1 MKKVVFTFGR
11 MNPPTI
17 GHEKLV
23 NKLKAVASKE
33 KADARLYLSHTNKP
47 GTDPLSYK
55 DKLKFAQKAFG
66 IAYKSNAKQIFQI
79 AKELQNEGYTHVYMV
94 VGSDRVAEFNGLLKK
109 YNGKGDYD
117 FKSIKVISAGQRD
130 PDAKGVAGMS
140 GTKLRNLAKDGDMKT
155 FMSGLASGLSVADK
169 KKVYALVS
177 KNMKEEL
184 ELDEAKKM
192 TPLAKLQKWD
202 KGRSG
207 GPKIFTDKGGQ
218 DFVRMKKSGLMTI
231 QNVPAD
237 EVDKWKKKGYKI
249 IKEAFNIE
257 VGAKVKMG
265 KNYGKVIGKEKVMGK
280 PGLEIKWNDG
290 TKGRFPM
297 SSLDS
302 LSMDRKADYKI
313 DEEVELDEIRRG
325 SLITSLSQIK
335 DNEEYMVS
343 VYDKLPSG
351 NYSGVAS
358 TFSMMGKEIKTK
370 KKGDFKGRVSI
381 VRMKDF
387 VDSLTMSMEEV
398 ELTERK
404 PLTVQQR
411 LAKGRMM
418 RRLAPKMARKRAM
431 KAKRM
436 ADPRALK
443 MRAQKAA
450 IKLVRKKVAGK
461 KGINYNNLSPSDKSN
476 VDKLVM
482 KKQALVRVLTKKLL
496 PIVRKAEQK
505 RLADLKKNKNEDFN
519 SIVEEFFQEGPQTDR
534 VKNRIDFEKDRDATR
549 RERDIERAKEADKQ
563 NDEREKEREKA
574 RLEREKE
581 REKAEKER
589 EKREE
594 YNISEVEEISLRKK
608 SNKVNVPYET
618 IKEVYDRGMKSW
630 DKDNSSEL
638 SQQQWAFARVNSFI
652 TGGKTLVDDADL
664 LTDINEQFEDVLN
677 ELAWYTRVKH
687 KIDQMTHPALFK
699 SMVSKYVDLMKQPKY
714 KGRNS
719 FAASTIARETRTSRT
734 GAIEPRELIGYINK
748 LVKQGVLPKELKAEY
763 YKEAYNPDDD
773 FDVPIKKKK
782 AGK

>member
-1 MKKVVFTFGR
+1 M
-11 MNPPTI
+11 
-17 GHEKLV
+17 
-23 NKLKAVASKE
+23 
-33 KADARLYLSHTNKP
+33 
-47 GTDPLSYK
+47 
-55 DKLKFAQKAFG
+55 
-66 IAYKSNAKQIFQI
+66 
-79 AKELQNEGYTHVYMV
+79 
-94 VGSDRVAEFNGLLKK
+94 
-109 YNGKGDYD
+109 
-117 FKSIKVISAGQRD
+117 
-130 PDAKGVAGMS
+130 
-140 GTKLRNLAKDGDMKT
+140 
-155 FMSGLASGLSVADK
+155 
-169 KKVYALVS
+169 
-177 KNMKEEL
+177 
-184 ELDEAKKM
+184 
-192 TPLAKLQKWD
+192 
-202 KGRSG
+202 
-207 GPKIFTDKGGQ
+207 
-218 DFVRMKKSGLMTI
+218 
-231 QNVPAD
+231 
-237 EVDKWKKKGYKI
+237 DKWKKKGYKI
-249 IKEAFNIE
+249 I
-257 VGAKVKMG
+257 
-265 KNYGKVIGKEKVMGK
+265 
-280 PGLEIKWNDG
+280 
-290 TKGRFPM
+290 
-297 SSLDS
+297 
-302 LSMDRKADYKI
+302 
-313 DEEVELDEIRRG
+313 EEVEVDE
-325 SLITSLSQIK
+325 
-335 DNEEYMVS
+335 
-343 VYDKLPSG
+343 
-351 NYSGVAS
+351 A
-358 TFSMMGKEIKTK
+358 
-370 KKGDFKGRVSI
+370 
-381 VRMKDF
+381 
-387 VDSLTMSMEEV
+387 V

-418 RRLAPKMARKRAM
+418 RRLAPKLARKRAQ

-461 KGINYNNLSPSDKSN
+461 KGINYNNLSPSDKAN

-482 KKQALVRVLTKKLL
+482 KKQALVRALAKKLL
-496 PIVRKAEQK
+496 PMVRKAEQK
-505 RLADLKKNKNEDFN
+505 RLADLKRNKNEDFN

-664 LTDINEQFEDVLN
+664 LTDMNEQFEDVLN

-687 KIDQMTHPALFK
+687 KIDQMVHPKDFK
-699 SMVSKYVDLMKQPKY
+699 KLVSRYVELAKLPKY
-714 KGRNS
+714 KGHNN
-719 FAASTIARETRTSRT
+719 AAAADAARETRS
-734 GAIEPRELIGYINK
+734 IEPRELIGYINK

>member
-177 KNMKEEL
+177 KNMKESIDLDEKYDSDKFFSGKGTPEQRTQL
-184 ELDEAKKM
+184 LKLQNKALRAPAHSPKQKAIKKEIDALRKEMGMKVKEEVDLDEAKKM

-313 DEEVELDEIRRG
+313 DEEVEL
-325 SLITSLSQIK
+325 
-335 DNEEYMVS
+335 N
-343 VYDKLPSG
+343 
-351 NYSGVAS
+351 
-358 TFSMMGKEIKTK
+358 
-370 KKGDFKGRVSI
+370 
-381 VRMKDF
+381 
-387 VDSLTMSMEEV
+387 
-398 ELTERK
+398 ERK

-418 RRLAPKMARKRAM
+418 RRLAPKLARKRAM

-461 KGINYNNLSPSDKSN
+461 KGINYNNLSPSDKAN

-482 KKQALVRVLTKKLL
+482 KKQALVRALAKKLL

-505 RLADLKKNKNEDFN
+505 RLADLKQNKNEDFN

-574 RLEREKE
+574 RIEREKE

-608 SNKVNVPYET
+608 SNKANVPYET

-677 ELAWYTRVKH
+677 ELAWYTKVKH

-719 FAASTIARETRTSRT
+719 FAASAIAKETRTSRT

>member
-1 MKKVVFTFGR
+1 MKKIVFTFGR

-23 NKLKAVASKE
+23 NKLKAVAKKE
-33 KADARLYLSHTNKP
+33 SADARLYLSHTNKP
-47 GTDPLSYK
+47 GSDPLSYN

-66 IAYKSNAKQIFQI
+66 IAYKSNARQIFQI
-79 AKELQNEGYTHVYMV
+79 AKELNDQGYTHVYMV
-94 VGSDRVAEFNGLLKK
+94 VGSDRVAEFSGLLKK
-109 YNGKGDYD
+109 YNNKGDYN

-177 KNMKEEL
+177 KNMKESID
-184 ELDEAKKM
+184 LDEAKKM

-202 KGRSG
+202 KGRPG

-218 DFVRMKKSGLMTI
+218 KFVRMKKSGLMTI

-249 IKEAFNIE
+249 I
-257 VGAKVKMG
+257 
-265 KNYGKVIGKEKVMGK
+265 
-280 PGLEIKWNDG
+280 
-290 TKGRFPM
+290 
-297 SSLDS
+297 
-302 LSMDRKADYKI
+302 
-313 DEEVELDEIRRG
+313 EEVEVDE
-325 SLITSLSQIK
+325 
-335 DNEEYMVS
+335 
-343 VYDKLPSG
+343 
-351 NYSGVAS
+351 A
-358 TFSMMGKEIKTK
+358 
-370 KKGDFKGRVSI
+370 
-381 VRMKDF
+381 
-387 VDSLTMSMEEV
+387 V

-418 RRLAPKMARKRAM
+418 RRLAPKLARKRAQ

-461 KGINYNNLSPSDKSN
+461 KGINYNNLSPSDKAN

-482 KKQALVRVLTKKLL
+482 KKQALVRALAKKLL
-496 PIVRKAEQK
+496 PMVRKAEQK
-505 RLADLKKNKNEDFN
+505 RLADLKRNKNEDFN

-664 LTDINEQFEDVLN
+664 LTDMNEQFEDVLN

-687 KIDQMTHPALFK
+687 KIDQMVHPKDFK
-699 SMVSKYVDLMKQPKY
+699 KLVSRYVELAKLPKY
-714 KGRNS
+714 KGHNN
-719 FAASTIARETRTSRT
+719 AAAADAARETRS
-734 GAIEPRELIGYINK
+734 IEPRELIGYINK

>member
-177 KNMKEEL
+177 KNMKESIDLDEKYDSDKFFSGKGTPEQRTQLLKLQNKALRAPAHSPKQKAIKKEIDALRKEMGMKVKEEL

-313 DEEVELDEIRRG
+313 DEEVEL
-325 SLITSLSQIK
+325 
-335 DNEEYMVS
+335 
-343 VYDKLPSG
+343 
-351 NYSGVAS
+351 
-358 TFSMMGKEIKTK
+358 
-370 KKGDFKGRVSI
+370 
-381 VRMKDF
+381 
-387 VDSLTMSMEEV
+387 
-398 ELTERK
+398 TERK

-461 KGINYNNLSPSDKSN
+461 KGINYNNLSPSDKAN

-482 KKQALVRVLTKKLL
+482 KKQALVRALAKKLL

-505 RLADLKKNKNEDFN
+505 RLADLKQNKNEDFN

-574 RLEREKE
+574 RIEREKE

-608 SNKVNVPYET
+608 SNKANVPYET

-719 FAASTIARETRTSRT
+719 FAASAIAKETRTSRT

>member
-23 NKLKAVASKE
+23 NKLKAVATKE

-177 KNMKEEL
+177 KNMKESIDLDEKYDSDKFFSGKGTPEQRTQLLKLQNKALRAPAHSPKQKAIKKEIDALRKEMGMKVKEEL

-313 DEEVELDEIRRG
+313 D
-325 SLITSLSQIK
+325 
-335 DNEEYMVS
+335 
-343 VYDKLPSG
+343 
-351 NYSGVAS
+351 
-358 TFSMMGKEIKTK
+358 
-370 KKGDFKGRVSI
+370 
-381 VRMKDF
+381 
-387 VDSLTMSMEEV
+387 EEV

-574 RLEREKE
+574 RIEREKE

-608 SNKVNVPYET
+608 SNKANVPYET

-719 FAASTIARETRTSRT
+719 FAAAAIAKETRTSRT